1 MQSRDIDLSS
11 FRIDI
16 IPNRRVVSGGRKRL
30 QFVAREPRPPIGWY
44 QVLRSLLADMNL
56 SGGATEGN
64 RFEPLK
70 LNGRRPT
77 RIYYYPELQNLREVP
92 NLDKSLS

>member
-30 QFVAREPRPPIGWY
+30 EFVAREPGPPIGWY

-70 LNGRRPT
+70 A
-77 RIYYYPELQNLREVP
+77 EREAAHAHLLLP
-92 NLDKSLS
+92 RTSEPAGGAEP